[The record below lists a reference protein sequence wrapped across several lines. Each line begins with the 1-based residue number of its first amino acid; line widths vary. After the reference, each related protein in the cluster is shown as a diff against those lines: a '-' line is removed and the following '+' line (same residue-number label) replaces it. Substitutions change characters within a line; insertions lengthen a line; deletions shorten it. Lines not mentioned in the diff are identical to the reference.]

1 MKKLSQ
7 SLWFNVLVIVSLTAF
22 GLVIALYDS
31 YEIAFETLL
40 SVSLGKLILI
50 MLFGILQYLVWG
62 FILMLMARQIDP
74 DYSFKQGVTNA
85 FVGGFMQGITPS
97 STGGQVVQI
106 STYKRHG
113 LTTFQG
119 AGLIWMDYF
128 MYSIALV
135 VLTLFLFLAQYQYF
149 GHASIT
155 LIFGLGVFI
164 NLLIILVLGLMVK
177 YPNFAKKTGAWV
189 LQKIMDLPFIKHK
202 DEWID
207 QYYES
212 IEHFHE
218 AMFAVHE
225 SHDMLWKLFW
235 LNILRLL
242 LFFSAPVMIAYI
254 TGVDFSFSEVFHLIA
269 LAGFVHM
276 ANTFVP
282 LPGASGATES
292 VFVLSFSTVIGKA
305 AAASTMILWRFSTF
319 HLVLL
324 IGGIIYLSD
333 RHQHLLQKKKE
344 NQDEENFS
352 E

>member
-7 SLWFNVLVIVSLTAF
+7 SLWFNVVVIVSLTAF

-31 YEIAFETLL
+31 YEIALETLL
-40 SVSLGKLILI
+40 SVSLGKLIL
-50 MLFGILQYLVWG
+50 MMTFGISQYFVWAY
-62 FILMLMARQIDP
+62 ILTIMARQIDP
-74 DYSFKQGVTNA
+74 DYKYRQGLTNA

-113 LTTFQG
+113 LSTFQG

-135 VLTLFLFLAQYQYF
+135 ILTLVLFLAQYQYF

-155 LIFGLGVFI
+155 FVFGLGVFI
-164 NLLIILVLGLMVK
+164 NLMIILVLGLMVK
-177 YPNFAKKTGAWV
+177 FPNFAKKTGAWV
-189 LQKIMDLPFIKHK
+189 LQKIMDLPFLKHK
-202 DEWID
+202 DEWTQ

-212 IEHFHE
+212 VEHFHE

-225 SHDMLWKLFW
+225 SHDMLWKLFA
-235 LNILRLL
+235 LNILRLT
-242 LFFSAPVMIAYI
+242 LFFSAPIMIAYI
-254 TGVDFSFSEVFHLIA
+254 TGIDFSFNQVFHLFA

-305 AAASTMILWRFSTF
+305 ASASTMILWRFSTF

-324 IGGIIYLSD
+324 IGGMIYLND

-344 NQDEENFS
+344 NQDEEINND
-352 E
+352 

>member
-31 YEIAFETLL
+31 YEIALKTLM
-40 SVSLGKLILI
+40 SISLGRLFLI
-50 MLFGILQYLVWG
+50 MFYGILQYLVWG
-62 FILMLMARQIDP
+62 YILMLMARQIDP
-74 DYSFKQGVTNA
+74 DYSYKKGVTNA

-135 VLTLFLFLAQYQYF
+135 VLTLILFLAQYQYF
-149 GHASIT
+149 QHATIT
-155 LIFGLGVFI
+155 FVFGLGVFI

-177 YPNFAKKTGAWV
+177 YPQFAKKTGAWV
-189 LQKIMDLPFIKHK
+189 IQKITDLPFIKNK
-202 DEWID
+202 EEWIE

-225 SHDMLWKLFW
+225 SHDMLWKLFG
-235 LNILRLL
+235 LNIVRLS
-242 LFFSAPVMIAYI
+242 LFFSAPIMIAYI
-254 TGVDFSFSEVFHLIA
+254 TGIEFSFNQVFHLIA

-333 RHQHLLQKKKE
+333 RHQHILKRKKE
-344 NQDEENFS
+344 NQDEEINCD
-352 E
+352 

>member
-7 SLWFNVLVIVSLTAF
+7 SLWFNLILIITLTSF
-22 GLVIALYDS
+22 GLFIALYDS
-31 YEIAFETLL
+31 YEIALSTLL
-40 SVSLGKLILI
+40 SVNIYRLFLI
-50 MLFGILQYLVWG
+50 MIWGILQYFIWG
-62 FILMLMARQIDP
+62 YILMIMARQIDLE
-74 DYSFKQGVTNA
+74 YTYRQGVVNA

-106 STYKRHG
+106 STYKRQG

-135 VLTLFLFLAQYQYF
+135 VLTIVLYLTQYQNF
-149 GHASIT
+149 QHMSIT
-155 LIFGLGVFI
+155 LIFGLGVLI
-164 NLLIILVLGLMVK
+164 NTLIILVLGLLVRFPD
-177 YPNFAKKTGAWV
+177 YAQKTGEWI
-189 LQKIMDLPFIKHK
+189 LRKIMELPFIKQK
-202 DEWID
+202 EEWVE
-207 QYYES
+207 QYNEA

-225 SHDMLWKLFW
+225 SKDMLLKLFG
-235 LNILRLL
+235 LNVLRLM
-242 LFFSAPVMIAYI
+242 LFFLTPIMIVII
-254 TGVDFSFSEVFHLIA
+254 TGIRVEFVDVMHLFA
-269 LAGFVHM
+269 LAAFVHM

-319 HLVLL
+319 YLVLL
-324 IGGIIYLSD
+324 IGGAIYFSD
-333 RHQHLLQKKKE
+333 RHFHLIKLKKE
-344 NQDEENFS
+344 NENEENNM